1 MALQTPVQQ
10 APARRPRP
18 HPIDIHVGGRL
29 RLRRLAVGL
38 SQERLAKSIGI
49 TFQQIQKYERGTNR
63 IVASRLHDLARVL
76 DVPVSYFFSEMDEA
90 ALPGSTPVARAEAT
104 ALSHGLMEE
113 RETLELV
120 RAYYHIGDPRVRKRL
135 FDLVKSVSKSA
146 H

>member
-1 MALQTPVQQ
+1 MTTQTLVRRS
-10 APARRPRP
+10 APN
-18 HPIDIHVGGRL
+18 PIDIHVGGRL

-76 DVPVSYFFSEMDEA
+76 DVPVGYFFSDMGEGTLSDNAPAPREEA
-90 ALPGSTPVARAEAT
+90 MAFA
-104 ALSHGLMEE
+104 HDLMGE

-120 RAYYHIGDPRVRKRL
+120 RSYYNISDPRIRKRL
-135 FDLVKSVSKSA
+135 FDLVKSVSKA
-146 H
+146 VN

>member
-1 MALQTPVQQ
+1 MTTEYSV
-10 APARRPRP
+10 RRSAP
-18 HPIDIHVGGRL
+18 HPIDVHVGARL

-76 DVPVSYFFSEMDEA
+76 DVPIGYFFSDMAEGT
-90 ALPGSTPVARAEAT
+90 LPASAPKAREEAT
-104 ALSHGLMEE
+104 AFGHDLMED

-120 RAYYHIGDPRVRKRL
+120 RSYYKIADPRIRKRL
-135 FDLVKSVSKSA
+135 FDLVKSVSKVI

>member
-1 MALQTPVQQ
+1 MTLQSPSQQ
-10 APARRPRP
+10 APARRSQP
-18 HPIDIHVGGRL
+18 HPIDTHVGGRL

-76 DVPVSYFFSEMDEA
+76 DVPVGYFFSDLEEA
-90 ALPGSTPVARAEAT
+90 SLPASTPCAREEAVQF
-104 ALSHGLMEE
+104 SHDLMGEK
-113 RETLELV
+113 ETLELV
-120 RAYYHIGDPRVRKRL
+120 RSYYGISDPRIRKRL
-135 FDLVKSVSKSA
+135 FDLVKSVSKVV

>member
-1 MALQTPVQQ
+1 MATEIIV
-10 APARRPRP
+10 RRSAP

-76 DVPVSYFFSEMDEA
+76 DVPIGYFFSEMAEGT
-90 ALPGSTPVARAEAT
+90 LPASTPSAREEAVAFG
-104 ALSHGLMEE
+104 HDLMED

-120 RAYYHIGDPRVRKRL
+120 RSYYKIADPRIRKRL
-135 FDLVKSVSKSA
+135 FDLVKSVSKA
-146 H
+146 TH

>member
-1 MALQTPVQQ
+1 
-10 APARRPRP
+10 
-18 HPIDIHVGGRL
+18 
-29 RLRRLAVGL
+29 VGL

-76 DVPVSYFFSEMDEA
+76 DVPVNYFFSDMNEHE
-90 ALPGSTPVARAEAT
+90 LPESTPSAGEEAT

-113 RETLELV
+113 RETLELI
-120 RAYYHIGDPRVRKRL
+120 RAYYHIDDQRVRRRL
-135 FDLVKSVSKSA
+135 FDLVKSVSKSS

>member
-1 MALQTPVQQ
+1 MKPLTNEAAVI
-10 APARRPRP
+10 RRSPP

-76 DVPVSYFFSEMDEA
+76 NVPIGYFFSEMNEDELPASTPSARDEA
-90 ALPGSTPVARAEAT
+90 VAFT
-104 ALSHGLMEE
+104 HDLMGE

-120 RAYYHIGDPRVRKRL
+120 RSYYNIGDQRIRKRL
-135 FDLVKSVSKSA
+135 FDLVKSVSKA
-146 H
+146 IN

>member
-1 MALQTPVQQ
+1 MTVQTPV
-10 APARRPRP
+10 RRSRP
-18 HPIDIHVGGRL
+18 HPIDVHVGSRL
-29 RLRRLAVGL
+29 RFRRLAVGL

-76 DVPVSYFFSEMDEA
+76 DVPVNYFFSDMNEGE
-90 ALPGSTPVARAEAT
+90 LPESTPSAREEAIS
-104 ALSHGLMEE
+104 LSHGLMEE

-120 RAYYHIGDPRVRKRL
+120 RAYYHIGDQRVRRRL
-135 FDLVKSVSKSA
+135 FDLVKSVSKSSPSS

>member
-1 MALQTPVQQ
+1 MTTQTIVRRS
-10 APARRPRP
+10 APN
-18 HPIDIHVGGRL
+18 PIDIHVGGRL

-76 DVPVSYFFSEMDEA
+76 DVPVGYFFSEMNEGTLTESAPEPREEA
-90 ALPGSTPVARAEAT
+90 MAFA
-104 ALSHGLMEE
+104 HDLMGE

-120 RAYYHIGDPRVRKRL
+120 RSYYKISDPRIRKRL
-135 FDLVKSVSKSA
+135 FDLVKSVSKA
-146 H
+146 VN

>member
-1 MALQTPVQQ
+1 MKPLTNEVAVI
-10 APARRPRP
+10 RRSSP

-76 DVPVSYFFSEMDEA
+76 NVPIGFFFSEMNEDQLPDSTPTPRDEA
-90 ALPGSTPVARAEAT
+90 VAFT
-104 ALSHGLMEE
+104 HDLMGE

-120 RAYYHIGDPRVRKRL
+120 RSYYNIGDPRIRKRL
-135 FDLVKSVSKSA
+135 FDLVKSVSKA
-146 H
+146 IH

>member
-1 MALQTPVQQ
+1 MTTRTIVRRS
-10 APARRPRP
+10 APN
-18 HPIDIHVGGRL
+18 PIDIHVGGRL

-76 DVPVSYFFSEMDEA
+76 DVPVGYFFADMNEGTLSEA
-90 ALPGSTPVARAEAT
+90 APRPQEEAM
-104 ALSHGLMEE
+104 AFAHDLMGE

-120 RAYYHIGDPRVRKRL
+120 RSYYKISDPRIRKRL
-135 FDLVKSVSKSA
+135 FDLVKSVSKA
-146 H
+146 IN

>member
-1 MALQTPVQQ
+1 MTVQTPVQ
-10 APARRPRP
+10 RSRP
-18 HPIDIHVGGRL
+18 HPIDVHVGGRL

-76 DVPVSYFFSEMDEA
+76 DVPVNYFFTEMNEVD
-90 ALPGSTPVARAEAT
+90 LPEGTPSVRAEAS
-104 ALSHGLMEE
+104 AFSHNLMED
-113 RETLELV
+113 RETLDLV

-135 FDLVKSVSKSA
+135 FDLVKSVSKSTA
-146 H
+146 A

>member
-1 MALQTPVQQ
+1 MMSPLT
-10 APARRPRP
+10 ARRSAPN
-18 HPIDIHVGGRL
+18 PIDVHVGGRL

-76 DVPVSYFFSEMDEA
+76 DVPVGYFFSEMNEA
-90 ALPGSTPVARAEAT
+90 TLSESNATARAEAV
-104 ALSHGLMEE
+104 AFSHDLMGE

-120 RAYYHIGDPRVRKRL
+120 RSYYNIADPRVRKRL
-135 FDLVKSVSKSA
+135 FDLVKSVSKA
-146 H
+146 MN

>member
-1 MALQTPVQQ
+1 MTSQTIVRRS
-10 APARRPRP
+10 APN
-18 HPIDIHVGGRL
+18 PIDIHVGGRL

-76 DVPVSYFFSEMDEA
+76 DVPVGYFFSELDEGTLSGA
-90 ALPGSTPVARAEAT
+90 APEPREEAM
-104 ALSHGLMEE
+104 AFAHDLMGE

-120 RAYYHIGDPRVRKRL
+120 RSYYKISDPRIRKRL
-135 FDLVKSVSKSA
+135 FDLVKSVSKA
-146 H
+146 VN

>member
-1 MALQTPVQQ
+1 MKPLTNEQ
-10 APARRPRP
+10 AVIRRSPP

-76 DVPVSYFFSEMDEA
+76 NVPIGYFFSDMDEG
-90 ALPGSTPVARAEAT
+90 ALPDSTPCAREEAVAFT
-104 ALSHGLMEE
+104 HDLMGE

-120 RAYYHIGDPRVRKRL
+120 RSYYNIGDPRIRKRL
-135 FDLVKSVSKSA
+135 FDLVKSVSKA
-146 H
+146 IN